1 MNTINSQMR
10 RKDWE
15 VQSIILRN
23 KREAKRL
30 YGKSNSNN
38 YWMNWRKN
46 ERAEREYQPNLQ
58 IRCAKR
64 LYYAKAN
71 P

>member
-1 MNTINSQMR
+1 MR
-10 RKDWE
+10 QKDWE
-15 VQSIILRN
+15 VQPIMLRI
-23 KREAKRL
+23 KRATNRL

-46 ERAEREYQPNLQ
+46 ERTEREYQPNLQ